1 MTLPAQLATAAVI
14 LAGLYLLTA
23 KRRAGWLVM
32 FCAGFAYLYAYWS
45 AELYVFMGVQL
56 VFMVM
61 NVVGFK
67 RWGRST

>member
-1 MTLPAQLATAAVI
+1 MTLPLQLATAAVI
-14 LAGLYLLTA
+14 LAGLWLLTA

-45 AELYVFMGVQL
+45 AGLYVFMVVQV

-61 NVVGFK
+61 NVVGFV
-67 RWGRST
+67 RWGRA